1 MATPHV
7 TAAAAL
13 VIATGAIGSNPS
25 ASRLEARLMSTARDL
40 GNRGIDRFYGAGLLD
55 AGAASAK

>member
-13 VIATGAIGSNPS
+13 VIASGVIGSNPS
-25 ASRLEARLMSTARDL
+25 PARLEARLKSTARDL
-40 GNRGIDRFYGAGLLD
+40 GQAGPDSFYGAGLLD
-55 AGAASAK
+55 AGAATTK